1 MCCRLWKQNQQT
13 QKLLVSLAKRSAD
26 CSPPLFRRPAPHALN
41 LLHNCWPL
49 LHLLTAGSASL
60 QSSASHALT
69 GRLFIIFICFF
80 CQSTC
85 GSSDLELKV
94 CQGGEEVRNWI
105 ISPDLSGWSNSVDRI
120 PSLFITV

>member
-1 MCCRLWKQNQQT
+1 MNSFCMIICCRLTNTKT
-13 QKLLVSLAKRSAD
+13 LAKKSAD
-26 CSPPLFRRPAPHALN
+26 YSPPLFGRPATCIQSLTQ
-41 LLHNCWPL
+41 LQ
-49 LHLLTAGSASL
+49 HLLTAGSASL

-94 CQGGEEVRNWI
+94 CQEGGGGEELDHKSRFVRTGK
-105 ISPDLSGWSNSVDRI
+105 LYGQNS
-120 PSLFITV
+120 LQ